1 MIKQKKNSVILLL
14 VYLLVVAVCCIGW
27 IMNIVNLF
35 KIENFELSG
44 VIILQ
49 IVGIFLAPL
58 GVVMGYLI

>member
-14 VYLLVVAVCCIGW
+14 AYLLVVAVCCIGW
-27 IMNIVNLF
+27 IMNIINLF
-35 KIENFELSG
+35 NTKNFELSG
-44 VIILQ
+44 IVILQ

>member
-1 MIKQKKNSVILLL
+1 MIKQKKNSGILLL

-27 IMNIVNLF
+27 IMNIINLF
-35 KIENFELSG
+35 NTKNFELSG

>member
-27 IMNIVNLF
+27 IMNIINLF
-35 KIENFELSG
+35 NTKNLEISG

>member
-27 IMNIVNLF
+27 IMNIINLF
-35 KIENFELSG
+35 NTKNFELSG

-49 IVGIFLAPL
+49 IIGIFLAPL
-58 GVVMGYLI
+58 GVVMGYLV